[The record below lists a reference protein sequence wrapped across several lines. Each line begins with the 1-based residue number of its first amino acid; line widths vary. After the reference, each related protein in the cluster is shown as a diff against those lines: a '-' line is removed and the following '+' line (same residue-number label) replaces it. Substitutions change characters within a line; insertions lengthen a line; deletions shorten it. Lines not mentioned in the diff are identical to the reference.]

1 MITRVALLL
10 LLAPGLVRAQMVE
23 LDPIEEEPAPK
34 TEQAPSEAPVILEE
48 FNVDARTVV
57 LSAARTRTT
66 IQEAPGIITVITAEE
81 IKARGHRTLLDVL
94 RTVPGFEARRES
106 NGWFDEGTARGQPR
120 TVLVLINGI
129 NVLEP
134 LRNALSLDHKIPIGS
149 VKRIEVTS
157 GPGGVLWGSNALLGV
172 VNIILKDADDLK
184 GLEITLGGGDGVGA
198 QSAGAARVA
207 YGDRLLNNKLELY
220 LAVDVY
226 TDRGARLEV
235 DALKVLGAL
244 PSPELDGKTL
254 IENRH
259 EITDFNSRD
268 WWASTTFN
276 ITAFDKVTLDGLIQ
290 FERDYRQ
297 LGAGGAILKGD
308 VDTPD
313 GGTAPVTDETLGNDA
328 IQVVGLGYRD
338 RFLEERFGVSARLY
352 GVHFTVN
359 EDPFWVFP
367 RRGLGNISALD
378 QGVVVGLN
386 GDVWRLGGNFDADLQ
401 LGSSHHMVFGAEV
414 FSELMRDLLRDD
426 RLRRPV
432 LIPGLAEAG
441 ADDAARRRGI
451 FGPTRCPTAG
461 SHQVRVGN
469 RLVPV
474 DFGQECA
481 FTEILALDSTRT
493 VGALYLSDEWK
504 PTRQVALQPGF
515 RVQVSDTY
523 DPVALLSGAFVW
535 NLTGK
540 TFFKLNYA
548 EGFRP
553 PELQATALNDLTIS
567 SVSYVPD
574 RNLRVERSQASE
586 VELNTVV
593 FENAGVLKGVYLR
606 GDYAYTTI
614 SDLVR
619 NVSGR
624 FVNSGQRGIHSA
636 EFFTRADFTGGHEIW
651 LGGHFVRAEDSVFGP
666 VRNFPN
672 WVATAGGRIRLFHDH
687 LELSTLA
694 TLIGAQE
701 DLNRA
706 PDGGEQLIPG
716 LSAVNATDVEVEKVD
731 PVLLMRFGFRVLNL
745 WEDRLELS
753 GYVYN
758 ALNQKWFEPDFF
770 FEDRVNIRG
779 QPREGFSAFGQA
791 TVRFF

>member
-1 MITRVALLL
+1 MLKRALLL
-10 LLAPGLVRAQMVE
+10 LLPCLGHAQMEE
-23 LDPIEEEPAPK
+23 LEPIEEEPVPRPEAP
-34 TEQAPSEAPVILEE
+34 AEAPVILEE
-48 FNVDARTVV
+48 FQVDARTVV

-66 IQEAPGIITVITAEE
+66 IQEAPGIITVITADE
-81 IKARGHRTLLDVL
+81 IRARGHRTVLDVL

-134 LRNALSLDHKIPIGS
+134 LRNALSLDHKIPIAS

-157 GPGGVLWGSNALLGV
+157 GPGGVLWGANALLGI
-172 VNIILKDADDLK
+172 VNIILKDAEDLD
-184 GLEITLGGGDGVGA
+184 GLEVTLGGGHGPGA
-198 QSAGAARVA
+198 QEAGAARVA
-207 YGDRLLNNKLELY
+207 LGQKFFDDDLDLY
-220 LAVDVY
+220 LAVDLY
-226 TDRGARLEV
+226 SDRGAELEV
-235 DALKVLGAL
+235 DAMKVLGAL

-254 IENRH
+254 LENRS

-268 WWASTTFN
+268 WWFSTTFN
-276 ITAFDKVTLDGLIQ
+276 VNAFDKLTLDGLIQ
-290 FERDYRQ
+290 FERDHRQ
-297 LGAGGAILKGD
+297 IGAGGAILKGD
-308 VDTPD
+308 EDTAD
-313 GGTAPVTDETLGNDA
+313 GGTRPVTNETQGNDA
-328 IQVVGLGYRD
+328 IQLAGLTFRD
-338 RFLEERFGVSARLY
+338 RFLDEKFGLAARAY
-352 GVHFTVN
+352 GVHFNLN

-367 RRGLGNISALD
+367 RRGLGNITALD
-378 QGVVVGLN
+378 KGVVVSLV
-386 GDVWRLGGNFDADLQ
+386 GDVWRVGGNLDADLQ
-401 LGSSHHMVFGAEV
+401 LGSHHLVFGAEV
-414 FSELMRDLLRDD
+414 FSEIIRDLERGD

-432 LIPGLAEAG
+432 LIPGLAESG
-441 ADDAARRRGI
+441 ADDSGRARGI
-451 FGPTRCPTAG
+451 FGPTRCPPTG
-461 SHQVRVGN
+461 QHQVRVGD

-474 DFGQECA
+474 SFGNECT
-481 FTEILALDSTRT
+481 FTEILALDTTRS

-504 PTRQVALQPGF
+504 PTREVALQPGF
-515 RVQVSDTY
+515 RMQISNAY

-535 NLTGK
+535 NIAGK
-540 TFFKLNYA
+540 TFLKLNYA

-574 RNLRVERSQASE
+574 PNLDVERSQASE
-586 VELNTVV
+586 AELNTVI

-606 GDYAYTTI
+606 GDYAYTVI

-636 EFFTRADFTGGHEIW
+636 EVFTRVDFAGGHELS

-672 WVATAGGRIRLFHDH
+672 WVATAGGRVRLFKDH

-706 PDGGEQLIPG
+706 ADTGEQLIPG
-716 LSAVNATDVEVEKVD
+716 FTAANATDVEVEKVD
-731 PVLLMRFGFRVLNL
+731 PVLLLRFGVRVLNL

-753 GYVYN
+753 GFVYN
-758 ALNQKWFEPDFF
+758 ALDQRWLEPDFF
-770 FEDRVNIRG
+770 FEDRVLIRG
-779 QPREGFSAFGQA
+779 QPREGFSALGQA